1 MSEERVQQEP
11 TEQAEQKDQG
21 TAEQKDQ
28 GTEETFDVTP
38 DDIRQVLK
46 EHVFDP
52 EIGINIVDLGLV
64 YDIKVIPEERRA
76 IITMT
81 LTSPGCPVGPQ
92 ILAAAEYWVRETF
105 PQLKDV
111 EIELV
116 WSPLWNP
123 SMMSD
128 EAKDLLG
135 IF

>member
-11 TEQAEQKDQG
+11 TEQ
-21 TAEQKDQ
+21 AEQKDQ

>member
-1 MSEERVQQEP
+1 MSEEKANGNN
-11 TEQAEQKDQG
+11 T
-21 TAEQKDQ
+21 TIN
-28 GTEETFDVTP
+28 VTP

-46 EHVFDP
+46 ERVYDP

-64 YDIKVIPEERRA
+64 YDIKVLPEEKKA

-92 ILAAAEYWVRETF
+92 ILASAERWVHETY
-105 PQLKDV
+105 PELDEV
-111 EIELV
+111 EINLV
-116 WSPLWNP
+116 WTPLWNP
-123 SMMSD
+123 SMMSE